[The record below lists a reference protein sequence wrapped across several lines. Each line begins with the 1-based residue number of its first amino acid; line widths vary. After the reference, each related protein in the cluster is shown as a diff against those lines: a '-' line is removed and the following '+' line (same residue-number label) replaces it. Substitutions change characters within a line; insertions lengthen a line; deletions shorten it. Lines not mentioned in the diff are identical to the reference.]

1 MSLSDPQTL
10 QRIGFVLMPNF
21 ALMSYASA
29 TEPLRAANLIA
40 GLPLYEPMPLSADG
54 QPVLSS
60 SGLSVECAD
69 VV

>member
-1 MSLSDPQTL
+1 
-10 QRIGFVLMPNF
+10 GFILVPNF

-40 GLPLYEPMPLSADG
+40 GTDLYE
-54 QPVLSS
+54 
-60 SGLSVECAD
+60 